1 MSATPPTRRG
11 VTHTLGSYQ
20 VNVDNT
26 APTGYF
32 IRANASDPRKVTL
45 YATDNN
51 GSGIGKVLIELVDAT
66 ARSPNLALTS
76 NTTGDGD
83 YTAELPPDNQ
93 MAKGSYTLQA
103 VVTDNAGNVTNPPL
117 DEWQGA
123 TAGGTAVIKYPLPG
137 SAGMI
142 DALGAGTAAPLLPG
156 DKGTTSTRK
165 LKTKKV
171 RVKVQRQVGDQ
182 DRPGLQGHPRQEAT
196 ASGSRSRLRCYVT
209 VKADRQGAAG
219 QRQDAVKLAY
229 RGAVDRRWHRDHR
242 RGRPDRRRQG
252 ADHPDRQRR
261 RDGARDRDDQRQRP
275 LGLSRARRPVAA
287 AWTLSTWA
295 PP

>member
-1 MSATPPTRRG
+1 MP
-11 VTHTLGSYQ
+11 
-20 VNVDNT
+20 
-26 APTGYF
+26 
-32 IRANASDPRKVTL
+32 
-45 YATDNN
+45 
-51 GSGIGKVLIELVDAT
+51 
-66 ARSPNLALTS
+66 LTS

-123 TAGGTAVIKYPLPG
+123 NGSDGGTAVIKYPLLG

-171 RVKVQRQVGDQ
+171 RVKVHGKWVTKTVPVYKVTRVKVHGKWVKKST
-182 DRPGLQGHPRQEAT
+182 PV
-196 ASGSRSRLRCYVT
+196 YVT
-209 VKADRQGAAG
+209 VKATAKVQLAS
-219 QRQDAVKLAY
+219 VKTPIKLAY
-229 RGAVDRRWHRDHR
+229 RGQSTADGLVTTGAGVPVVGGKVQITQTVNGAATVLGTATTNGSGRWVYHVPA
-242 RGRPDRRRQG
+242 GPVP
-252 ADHPDRQRR
+252 A
-261 RDGARDRDDQRQRP
+261 AR
-275 LGLSRARRPVAA
+275 L
-287 AWTLSTWA
+287 
-295 PP
+295 